1 VIQQKNV
8 ITNWQIKDGEFIQS
22 KLPPTTQYQLP
33 RVKDNNDKPI
43 MASPFKTKDVKK
55 EVTSKDI
62 KSLMEQAN
70 YTNKYLQVLG
80 ESIKTKTLP

>member
-1 VIQQKNV
+1 MVVPFK
-8 ITNWQIKDGEFIQS
+8 IKDVNE
-22 KLPPTTQYQLP
+22 
-33 RVKDNNDKPI
+33 
-43 MASPFKTKDVKK
+43 

-80 ESIKTKTLP
+80 EPFKAKTIPKRRSLEES